1 MCDNVRKLASA
12 AEAMLRG
19 LGYKDSTIRHYRESW
34 SRVIAFCDARGI
46 EGYDKEA
53 EGAFFANEGIG
64 PVPGLAKRQRDRV
77 RHVRCLLTARSG
89 ELPATWREPG
99 PQVPEGLVAAYDSYI
114 DDMHGRGL
122 SDATIRGQECVVR
135 RFLASTGASGAADL
149 RSSHVVSYIEGMPG
163 HAAQTKAS
171 NLYVIRSF
179 LRHLAAQ
186 GMCDPSLPAAMPVIP
201 GHKHSSLP
209 SAYGGDE
216 VAAIL
221 AADASD
227 ECPKRNYAMLL
238 CASLMGMRASDI
250 RGLLADDLDWRAG
263 TLSFVQSKTG
273 ARVTLPMP
281 DEAMLAIA
289 DYMRTERPDSSDGHV
304 FLHARPP
311 HEPFEGCRN
320 AFHYVATSA
329 FHVAGVDPAGRHH
342 GMHSLRHSAATNMLA
357 GDVPY
362 PVISGVLGHVNANTT
377 RKYLAVDVERLRT
390 LSLEVPHA

>member
-1 MCDNVRKLASA
+1 MCDNVRELASA
-12 AEAMLRG
+12 AEAMLRR

-34 SRVIAFCDARGI
+34 NRVIAFCDDNGV
-46 EGYDKEA
+46 EGYDEEA
-53 EGAFFANEGIG
+53 EASFFADEGIG
-64 PVPGLAKRQRDRV
+64 PVPGLTPHQRDRV
-77 RHVRCLLTARSG
+77 RHVRCLLTAKDG
-89 ELPATWREPG
+89 KLPATWREPG
-99 PQVPEGLVAAYDSYI
+99 PQVPEGLVTAYDSYI
-114 DDMHGRGL
+114 DDMRARGL
-122 SDATIRGQECVVR
+122 SDASIRGQECIVR
-135 RFLASTGASGAADL
+135 RFLASTGAASPADL
-149 RSSHVVSYIEGMPG
+149 RFAQVVAYIEGMPG
-163 HAAQTKAS
+163 YAPQTKAN

-179 LRHLAAQ
+179 LRHLAAR
-186 GMCDPSLPAAMPVIP
+186 GMCDPSLPASMPVIP

-216 VAAIL
+216 VAAML

-250 RGLLADDLDWRAG
+250 RGLLVGDLDWRAG
-263 TLSFVQSKTG
+263 TLSFTQSKTG

-289 DYMRTERPDSSDGHV
+289 DYMRTERPDSSDAHV

-311 HEPFEGCRN
+311 HEPFEGCQN

-329 FHVAGVDPAGRHH
+329 FRAAGVEPAGRHH

-362 PVISGVLGHVNANTT
+362 PVISGVLGHDNANTT
-377 RKYLAVDVERLRT
+377 RKYLAVDVERLRAM
-390 LSLEVPHA
+390 SLEVPHA

>member
-1 MCDNVRKLASA
+1 MCDNVRELASA
-12 AEAMLRG
+12 AEAMLRS
-19 LGYKDSTIRHYRESW
+19 LGYKDGTIRHYRESW
-34 SRVIAFCDARGI
+34 NRVIAFCDENDV
-46 EGYDKEA
+46 EGYDKET
-53 EGAFFANEGIG
+53 EAFFFAYEGIA
-64 PVPGLAKRQRDRV
+64 PVPGLTPHQRDRV
-77 RHVRCLLTARSG
+77 RHVRCLLTAKEG
-89 ELPATWREPG
+89 KLPATWREPG
-99 PQVPEGLVAAYDSYI
+99 PQVPEGLVAAHDSYI
-114 DDMHGRGL
+114 GDMRGRGL
-122 SDATIRGQECVVR
+122 SDATIRGQECIVR
-135 RFLASTGASGAADL
+135 RFLASTGAADPADL
-149 RSSHVVSYIEGMPG
+149 RFGHVVAYIEGMPG
-163 HAAQTKAS
+163 HAAQTKAN

-179 LRHLAAQ
+179 LRHLAAR

-216 VAAIL
+216 IAAML

-289 DYMRTERPDSSDGHV
+289 DYMRAERPGSDDAHV

-311 HEPFEGCRN
+311 HEPFEGCQN

-329 FHVAGVDPAGRHH
+329 LHAAGVEPAGRHH

-362 PVISGVLGHVNANTT
+362 PVISGILGHSNANTT
-377 RKYLAVDVERLRT
+377 RKYLAVDVDRLRAM
-390 LSLEVPHA
+390 SLEVPHA